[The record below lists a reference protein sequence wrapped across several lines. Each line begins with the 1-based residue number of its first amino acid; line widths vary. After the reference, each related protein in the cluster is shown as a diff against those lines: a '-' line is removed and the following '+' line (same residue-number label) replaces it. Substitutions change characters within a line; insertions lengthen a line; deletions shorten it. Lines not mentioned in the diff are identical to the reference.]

1 MTYISP
7 IYKDSRNYEQYFS
20 KEATENCKRELA
32 QKRICV
38 VLRHKRTHIIFFVS
52 NDISIEQILASFQIP
67 IAWLSKT
74 IRMTLNQEEQVF
86 TSPASLTDFQT
97 PLRDIGLT
105 EQNQVNLILN
115 QEQEL
120 SLPSSL
126 QG

>member
-1 MTYISP
+1 
-7 IYKDSRNYEQYFS
+7 
-20 KEATENCKRELA
+20 
-32 QKRICV
+32 